1 MNENPSCEET
11 ARNAVTMIGKMRNS
25 PYLLKWGDTG
35 KLVESD
41 MDVNQ
46 AYARLGIDDHTLDDE
61 TILMTYNFRVDE
73 APSQFDDLY
82 KAITA
87 ITKSRPS
94 KRLLDALNIQE
105 FDGKIAEWP
114 VGLENIGNTCYLNS
128 LLQFYFTVKP
138 LRDLVLNFDA
148 HKMTVD
154 PYALSKKQVGSR
166 RVSTKEV
173 ERAQNCSYSQLV

>member
-1 MNENPSCEET
+1 MNENPLCEET
-11 ARNAVTMIGKMRNS
+11 ARNAVAIIGKMRKS
-25 PYLLKWGDTG
+25 PFLLTWRDTG
-35 KLVESD
+35 KLIESD
-41 MDVNQ
+41 MDVDQ
-46 AYARLGIDDHTLDDE
+46 AYARLGIDDRTLDDE
-61 TILMTYNFRVDE
+61 TILMTYNFRIDE
-73 APSQFDDLY
+73 APSQFDDLA

-94 KRLLDALNIQE
+94 KLLLDALNIQKS
-105 FDGKIAEWP
+105 DCKIAEWP

-138 LRDLVLNFDA
+138 LRELVLNFDA
-148 HKMTVD
+148 HKMSVD
-154 PYALSKKQVGSR
+154 PHALRKKQVGSR